1 MTLGPART
9 LNLLTSARP
18 LLPGEVILTGPTH
31 HRLTR
36 GRCPANILSSYG
48 GEPTPKGRLQQSART
63 GRDGVPALLG
73 QTPERSVPAP
83 TIRAVAIIR
92 DAACQ
97 GVLAAHPAMTRHL
110 TQRVPGSRLGS
121 FPENIQGT
129 QTVPGKGRK

>member
-48 GEPTPKGRLQQSART
+48 GSPHPRVASNRARARAAMGFQPCSARP
-63 GRDGVPALLG
+63 RNALSLPPPSGPWQSLG
-73 QTPERSVPAP
+73 T
-83 TIRAVAIIR
+83 
-92 DAACQ
+92 
-97 GVLAAHPAMTRHL
+97 L
-110 TQRVPGSRLGS
+110 RVRESSRLTL
-121 FPENIQGT
+121 P
-129 QTVPGKGRK
+129 